1 MLIEETN
8 KFVTEI
14 VAMKQL
20 KRYVRRY
27 AALFTSVQ
35 SWLFLLCERWL

>member
-20 KRYVRRY
+20 KRDVTRY

-35 SWLFLLCERWL
+35 S